1 MVCHKKKWGFDN
13 KSYAEK
19 LHSRSPPFCFLFF
32 LFRVFVGS
40 CRGPDGGKIW
50 QNRIKQMSYELF
62 LWNGTR
68 LLLVPVVLKPSTS
81 KSGPC
86 SQKLVLRGAAERS
99 YVRKSYKPIHV
110 TYLTFYFGGSLV
122 SQKLTGLYWM
132 LEVVNCQ
139 LGQFLNFLVCNDA
152 MVGLGDSRPGTRLS
166 GSHDAWCSLQIQ
178 MGPQKEIHSTNKLIV
193 LICINIILILPASR
207 ACAFGNVPI
216 LEALAEVLRLWPGAR
231 CYEGEKKC
239 NEAGIAMHRVAKKS
253 ELRTNIKNHQNASTC
268 YIYMIIYCTYYI
280 CGYIC
285 FVSLLGYFKND
296 IWWTLWQS
304 WLSLVVVAS
313 SSISV
318 LQYVLVNPFCRWWIA
333 FRSHF

>member
-1 MVCHKKKWGFDN
+1 
-13 KSYAEK
+13 
-19 LHSRSPPFCFLFF
+19 
-32 LFRVFVGS
+32 
-40 CRGPDGGKIW
+40 
-50 QNRIKQMSYELF
+50 
-62 LWNGTR
+62 
-68 LLLVPVVLKPSTS
+68 
-81 KSGPC
+81 
-86 SQKLVLRGAAERS
+86 
-99 YVRKSYKPIHV
+99 
-110 TYLTFYFGGSLV
+110 
-122 SQKLTGLYWM
+122 M

-268 YIYMIIYCTYYI
+268 YIYIYMINYDYILYILYIYICV

-285 FVSLLGYFKND
+285 FVSLLGYF
-296 IWWTLWQS
+296 
-304 WLSLVVVAS
+304 
-313 SSISV
+313 
-318 LQYVLVNPFCRWWIA
+318 
-333 FRSHF
+333 

>member
-1 MVCHKKKWGFDN
+1 MYINVWFVTRKNEVLTISHMQ
-13 KSYAEK
+13 KSCTPAVP
-19 LHSRSPPFCFLFF
+19 RSVFFFCF
-32 LFRVFVGS
+32 G
-40 CRGPDGGKIW
+40 C
-50 QNRIKQMSYELF
+50 
-62 LWNGTR
+62 
-68 LLLVPVVLKPSTS
+68 LLGAAEVLMVAKYVPVVLKPSTS

-166 GSHDAWCSLQIQ
+166 GCHDAWCSLQIQ
-178 MGPQKEIHSTNKLIV
+178 MGPQKEIHSTNNVLIV
-193 LICINIILILPASR
+193 LICINIILILLASR

-231 CYEGEKKC
+231 CYEGEKSATKLASRC
-239 NEAGIAMHRVAKKS
+239 IA
-253 ELRTNIKNHQNASTC
+253 
-268 YIYMIIYCTYYI
+268 
-280 CGYIC
+280 
-285 FVSLLGYFKND
+285 
-296 IWWTLWQS
+296 
-304 WLSLVVVAS
+304 
-313 SSISV
+313 
-318 LQYVLVNPFCRWWIA
+318 
-333 FRSHF
+333 